1 MTGTMMAVRDRAE
14 LVEPADILVIAVAVP
29 RRTRREA

>member
-1 MTGTMMAVRDRAE
+1 MTGTTGLDRSE